1 MNSYGIYAASASA
14 GNAVFRSTMGGT
26 MPLAG
31 AKMYQALGPHWSGAM
46 LSIIEFAM
54 IPIPFV
60 FYRYGHRI
68 RDRSALITRMREDKE
83 RLEGKKRKAEPIPP
97 SAPSADPWSGPY
109 TSNNARG
116 QLNGPPSATPSADA
130 FAASRPVPASPR

>member
-1 MNSYGIYAASASA
+1 
-14 GNAVFRSTMGGT
+14 
-26 MPLAG
+26 
-31 AKMYQALGPHWSGAM
+31 MYQALGPHWSGAM

-83 RLEGKKRKAEPIPP
+83 RLEGKKRKAKE
-97 SAPSADPWSGPY
+97 SG
-109 TSNNARG
+109 G
-116 QLNGPPSATPSADA
+116 GGGGGEVKVLD
-130 FAASRPVPASPR
+130 V